1 MTWSESALSES
12 ALDDDASMRRSDVET
27 AATPRSRSIAM
38 GPLAAMWRRGAL
50 GRSSGD
56 NGNGGGGGGGERG
69 GVSGGGGPGASA
81 GGGFRQVPSRL
92 SRGSGQRR
100 YVKDQEEEEEVDPL
114 GLNGR
119 HLVEEGGADA
129 GGPEEG
135 GAAGGGAEGRAAG
148 AGKEGRATGG
158 AEEVGAIRG
167 GSGSAHQVPAVASG
181 EIGSV
186 GAVPDRQGAGV
197 DGGAGTSGAAAVP
210 ETEVEAADAAP
221 PRSLPRKEAPKAKAK
236 GAASPRKATR
246 PAFLYLDV
254 RGVWV

>member
-56 NGNGGGGGGGERG
+56 NGSGGGGGRG
-69 GVSGGGGPGASA
+69 GGSGGGAPGASA

-100 YVKDQEEEEEVDPL
+100 YVKDQEEEEEEVDPL

-119 HLVEEGGADA
+119 HLVEEGGAE
-129 GGPEEG
+129 GGGAEEG
-135 GAAGGGAEGRAAG
+135 GAEGGGAEGRAAG
-148 AGKEGRATGG
+148 AGKEGGATGG

-167 GSGSAHQVPAVASG
+167 GGDSIQQAPAGASG
-181 EIGSV
+181 EGGGVSAAA
-186 GAVPDRQGAGV
+186 GPDRQGAGV

-210 ETEVEAADAAP
+210 QTEVEAADAAP
-221 PRSLPRKEAPKAKAK
+221 PRSLPRKEAPKVKAK
-236 GAASPRKATR
+236 GATSPRKATR
-246 PAFLYLDV
+246 PAYLYLEV
-254 RGVWV
+254 